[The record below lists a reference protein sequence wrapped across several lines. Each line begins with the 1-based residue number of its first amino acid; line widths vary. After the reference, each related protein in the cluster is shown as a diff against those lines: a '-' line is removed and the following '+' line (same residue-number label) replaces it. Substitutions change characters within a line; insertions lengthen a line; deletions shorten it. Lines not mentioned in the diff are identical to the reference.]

1 MINTHDKAELL
12 KQLTQMSISKWICN
26 NSKAVNN
33 LIKQIKS
40 FLRAATP
47 VLIILIRSVKNIN
60 VNTNPN
66 RAQVIDVNHSIIYHL
81 CQLYEL
87 PG

>member
-60 VNTNPN
+60 VSTNPN